1 MFLSKSKKIMNF
13 LNLLKIAWK
22 AILLNKT
29 RAMLTMLGII
39 IGVASVIAMLAI
51 GEGSKESIK
60 KNISSMGANLITV
73 RPGAGMMGGVRSDP
87 SAMQT
92 LTLADYNA
100 LKTKTKLIKNISP
113 LVNGSGQSIAGSNN
127 WPTSIYGA
135 SPEYLK
141 IRDWSVEEGS
151 MFTEDDVEAYAK
163 VAVIGKTVQENL
175 FPNENPI
182 GKMIRFKNIPFKVI
196 GVLRKKGENT
206 FGQDQD
212 DIIIAPYT
220 AVQKRI
226 LAQKY
231 LQSIVASSLSEEDSE
246 AAVNEIKT
254 IMEDQHKIKPDE
266 DNDFNVSS
274 QQEIISTFSST
285 SEMLTV
291 LLVAIAS
298 ISLIVGGIGIMN
310 IMYVSVKERTKEIGL
325 RMAIGAKGNDILMQ
339 FLIESVLI
347 SITGGVLGVIIGL
360 VATFCVKQFAGW
372 PVSITMSSIV
382 ISFAVCTVTGVFFG
396 WYPARKAAQADPIN
410 ALRYE

>member
-1 MFLSKSKKIMNF
+1 MNF
-13 LNLLKIAWK
+13 LNLIKIAWK

-60 KNISSMGANLITV
+60 KNISSMGANLITI

-87 SAMQT
+87 SSMQT
-92 LTLADYNA
+92 LTLNDYKT
-100 LKTKTKLIKNISP
+100 LKTQTHYIKNISP
-113 LVNGSGQSIAGSNN
+113 IVNGSEQSIAGSNN
-127 WPTSIYGA
+127 WPTTIYGA
-135 SPEYLK
+135 SPEYLS
-141 IRDWSVEEGS
+141 IRDWSVEKGS
-151 MFTEDDVEAYAK
+151 MFTEDDIESYAK

-175 FPNENPI
+175 FPNEDPI

-196 GVLRKKGENT
+196 GILKEKGENT

-231 LQSIVASSLSEEDSE
+231 LQSIVASSISEDDSE
-246 AAVNEIKT
+246 AAVNEITT
-254 IMEDQHKIKPDE
+254 IMEKQHNIKERD

-325 RMAIGAKGNDILMQ
+325 RMAIGAKGKDILLQ

-347 SITGGVLGVIIGL
+347 SITGGILGVFIGL
-360 VATFCVKQFAGW
+360 GATFAIKQFAGW

-382 ISFAVCTVTGVFFG
+382 ISFAVCTITGVFFG
-396 WYPARKAAQADPIN
+396 WYPARKAAQYDPIN

>member
-1 MFLSKSKKIMNF
+1 MNYS
-13 LNLLKIAWK
+13 NLIKIAWK
-22 AILLNKT
+22 AIMLNKT

-60 KNISSMGANLITV
+60 KNISSMGANMITV
-73 RPGAGMMGGVRSDP
+73 RPGAGMMGGVRQGMSD
-87 SAMQT
+87 MQS
-92 LTLADYNA
+92 LKMKDYLAIKQQA
-100 LKTKTKLIKNISP
+100 GLLKDISP
-113 LVNGSGQSIAGSNN
+113 LVNGSGQAIAGANN

-135 SPEYLK
+135 ATAYLD
-141 IRDWSVEEGS
+141 IREWDVEAGS
-151 MFTEDDVEAYAK
+151 MFTEDDINAYAK

-175 FPNENPI
+175 FPNEKEVI

-196 GVLRKKGENT
+196 GVLKEKGENT

-226 LAQKY
+226 LAQDY
-231 LQSIVASSLSEEDSE
+231 LQSIVASAISEDQAG
-246 AAVNEIKT
+246 AAVVEVTSILEKSHQLR
-254 IMEDQHKIKPDE
+254 EDQ

-274 QQEIISTFSST
+274 QQEIIKTFSAT

-325 RMAIGAKGNDILMQ
+325 RMAIGAKGKHILLQ
-339 FLIESVLI
+339 FLIESILI
-347 SITGGVLGVIIGL
+347 SLTGGVLGVLFGL
-360 VATFCVKQFAGW
+360 SITFVIAQFAGW
-372 PVSITMSSIV
+372 PLSITINSIV
-382 ISFAVCTVTGVFFG
+382 ISFVVCTVTGVFFG
-396 WYPARKAAQADPIN
+396 WYPARKAAQSDPIT

>member
-1 MFLSKSKKIMNF
+1 MNF
-13 LNLLKIAWK
+13 LNLIKIAWK

-60 KNISSMGANLITV
+60 KNISSMGANLITI

-87 SAMQT
+87 SSMQT
-92 LTLADYNA
+92 LTLNDYKT
-100 LKTKTKLIKNISP
+100 LKTQTHYIKYISP
-113 LVNGSGQSIAGSNN
+113 MVNGSGQSIAGSNN
-127 WPTSIYGA
+127 WPTTIYGA
-135 SPEYLK
+135 SPEYLS
-141 IRDWSVEEGS
+141 IRDWSVEKGS
-151 MFTEDDVEAYAK
+151 MFTEDDIESYAK

-175 FPNENPI
+175 FPNEDPI

-196 GVLRKKGENT
+196 GILKEKGENT

-231 LQSIVASSLSEEDSE
+231 LQSIIASSISEDDSE
-246 AAVNEIKT
+246 AAVNEITT
-254 IMEDQHKIKPDE
+254 IMEKQHNIKEGD

-325 RMAIGAKGNDILMQ
+325 RMAIGAKGKDILLQ

-347 SITGGVLGVIIGL
+347 SITGGILGVFIGL
-360 VATFCVKQFAGW
+360 GATFAIKQFAGW

-382 ISFAVCTVTGVFFG
+382 ISFAVCTITGVFFG
-396 WYPARKAAQADPIN
+396 WYPARKAAQSDPIN

>member
-1 MFLSKSKKIMNF
+1 MNF
-13 LNLLKIAWK
+13 LNLIKIAWK

-60 KNISSMGANLITV
+60 KNISSMGANLITI

-87 SAMQT
+87 SSMQT
-92 LTLADYNA
+92 LTLNDYKT
-100 LKTKTKLIKNISP
+100 LKTQTHYIKNISP
-113 LVNGSGQSIAGSNN
+113 IVNGSGQSIAGSNN
-127 WPTSIYGA
+127 WPTTIYGA
-135 SPEYLK
+135 SPEYLS
-141 IRDWSVEEGS
+141 IRDWSVEKGS
-151 MFTEDDVEAYAK
+151 MFTEDDIESYAK

-175 FPNENPI
+175 FPNEDPI

-196 GVLRKKGENT
+196 GILKEKGENT

-231 LQSIVASSLSEEDSE
+231 LQSIVASSISEDDSE
-246 AAVNEIKT
+246 AAVNEITT
-254 IMEDQHKIKPDE
+254 IMEKQHNIKEGD

-325 RMAIGAKGNDILMQ
+325 RMAIGAKGKDILLQ

-347 SITGGVLGVIIGL
+347 SITGGILGVFIGL
-360 VATFCVKQFAGW
+360 GATFAIKQFAGW

-382 ISFAVCTVTGVFFG
+382 ISFAVCTITGVFFG
-396 WYPARKAAQADPIN
+396 WYPARKAAQSDPIN

>member
-1 MFLSKSKKIMNF
+1 MNF
-13 LNLLKIAWK
+13 LNLIKIAWK

-60 KNISSMGANLITV
+60 KNISSMGANLITI

-87 SAMQT
+87 SSMQT
-92 LTLADYNA
+92 LTLNDYKT
-100 LKTKTKLIKNISP
+100 LKTQTHYIKNISP
-113 LVNGSGQSIAGSNN
+113 MVNGTGQSIAGSNN
-127 WPTSIYGA
+127 WPTTIYGA
-135 SPEYLK
+135 SPEYLS
-141 IRDWSVEEGS
+141 IRDWSVEKGS
-151 MFTEDDVEAYAK
+151 MFTEDDVESYAK

-175 FPNENPI
+175 FPNEDPI

-196 GVLRKKGENT
+196 GILKEKGENT

-231 LQSIVASSLSEEDSE
+231 LQSIVASSISEDDSE
-246 AAVNEIKT
+246 AAVNEITT
-254 IMEDQHKIKPDE
+254 IMEKQHNIKEGE

-325 RMAIGAKGNDILMQ
+325 RMAIGAKGKDILLQ

-347 SITGGVLGVIIGL
+347 SITGGILGVFIGL
-360 VATFCVKQFAGW
+360 GATFAIKQFAAW

-382 ISFAVCTVTGVFFG
+382 ISFAVCTITGVFFG
-396 WYPARKAAQADPIN
+396 WYPARKAAQSDPIN